1 MGRAT
6 GGLALVRAA
15 IDFGAAAVGVVIHGK
30 GTAQVQAEMRETVVA
45 VGSEV
50 NKRVASGKMR
60 VEPCEQSFVVMRVRS
75 CQQLRCIRRQPR
87 LI

>member
-15 IDFGAAAVGVVIHGK
+15 LDFGAAAVGVVIHAK
-30 GTAQVQAEMRETVVA
+30 GTAQVQTEMCETVVA
-45 VGSEV
+45 AGSEV
-50 NKRVASGKMR
+50 NKRVASDKMR
-60 VEPCEQSFVVMRVRS
+60 VEPCEQAFVVMRIRS

-87 LI
+87 SI